1 MAINVTVEM
10 LYGLNFYV
18 FLSSLG
24 FAYTYFPDF
33 KAIKLSC
40 VWLGFFIEKY
50 GLGLNITSD
59 AGFLIFKCCVLFV
72 LDILRSRN
80 DVMIAMESVNC
91 YQVGMNVWQPSL
103 LCWAYMTYL

>member
-1 MAINVTVEM
+1 MAMNVTVEM

-24 FAYTYFPDF
+24 FAYTCFPDF

-50 GLGLNITSD
+50 GLGLNIT
-59 AGFLIFKCCVLFV
+59 
-72 LDILRSRN
+72 
-80 DVMIAMESVNC
+80 
-91 YQVGMNVWQPSL
+91 
-103 LCWAYMTYL
+103 